1 MSDVGG
7 GGTNEMSV
15 AVALP
20 PVLPTGRR
28 SVLFALRRSG
38 DATVEQIAEDLGI
51 SVSGARQHLKS
62 LIERGL
68 VAATDEPRDGSGR
81 GRPRHRYHA
90 TELADALFPRAY
102 AALTNELLGYLA
114 DEDAATVGRLFHK
127 RGAQRVANANVRLG
141 RHRSLR
147 AKVAELTRILDDD
160 GYLATMEEIDR
171 DHFRVIE
178 NNCAISDVAKRY
190 GQACASELEFIRA
203 VLPEAEVNRVSHIV
217 EGARQ
222 CGYTIDRR
230 VNSD

>member
-1 MSDVGG
+1 MSETGNGVPTD
-7 GGTNEMSV
+7 
-15 AVALP
+15 AVTAVTLP

-28 SVLFALRRSG
+28 AVLFALRRAG

-51 SVSGARQHLKS
+51 SVSGVRQHLAALS
-62 LIERGL
+62 ERGL
-68 VAATDEPRDGSGR
+68 VATSDEPRQSPSR

-114 DEDAATVGRLFHK
+114 DEDEATVGRLFS
-127 RGAQRVANANVRLG
+127 RRSDQRVAKANVRLG
-141 RHRSLR
+141 KQRSLR
-147 AKVAELTRILDDD
+147 SKVLELARILDDD
-160 GYLATMEEIDR
+160 GYLATMEEVDR
-171 DHFRVIE
+171 DHFRIIE

-190 GQACASELEFIRA
+190 RQACASELEFIRA
-203 VLPEAEVNRVSHIV
+203 VLPEAEVNRVSHIT

-230 VNSD
+230 VNSY